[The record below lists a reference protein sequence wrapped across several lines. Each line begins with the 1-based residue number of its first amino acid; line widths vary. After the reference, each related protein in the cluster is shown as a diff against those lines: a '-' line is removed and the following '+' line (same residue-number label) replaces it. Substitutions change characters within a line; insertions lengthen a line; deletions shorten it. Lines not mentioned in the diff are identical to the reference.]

1 MHTSIASV
9 SRFQNLLYHRLFHVT
24 SNCETNDVY
33 IYIYIHVSNTNYSF
47 IGLIEKYGAI
57 LCRKLHIFFDDLG
70 TTRNFQMEKLE
81 KFQKLLSSFTP
92 SKIPNYNIYRSK
104 SFESKI

>member
-9 SRFQNLLYHRLFHVT
+9 SRFQIVSPSVSIVT

-33 IYIYIHVSNTNYSF
+33 IRVSNANYSF

-57 LCRKLHIFFDDLG
+57 LWRKLHIFFDDLG
-70 TTRNFQMEKLE
+70 TTPKNPKI
-81 KFQKLLSSFTP
+81 
-92 SKIPNYNIYRSK
+92 SK
-104 SFESKI
+104 